1 MIRIRQIKLPIEG
14 NNIKEKVAQ
23 KLKIKEK
30 DIIEYKINKKSLDA
44 RADLIYVYEIDAKIK
59 NENQILKKH
68 LKDVSK
74 IKDETYKFPNTGN
87 QDLKHQIIIVGLG
100 PAGLF
105 AGYMLAKKG
114 YRPLIIERGEDIKN
128 RVKTVEKFWKEGI
141 LNPNSNVQ
149 FGAGGAG
156 TFSDGKLNTTSK
168 DKHFRNK
175 EILKTFVKHG
185 APKEILY
192 INKPHIGT
200 DILRNVIQNM
210 IDEIIKMK
218 GEIRYNTC
226 LTDINIKNS
235 KLTSIKINDETIPCE
250 NLILALGHSSRD
262 TFEMLLKKGLNITSK
277 PFAIGIRL
285 QHTQKLI
292 NKSQYKKE
300 NPFLPPA
307 SYKLTYQT
315 SKKRGVYSFCMCPG
329 GYVVNASSEKNMLAI
344 NGMSNYKRDTENAN
358 SAIIVTISKEDFGNE
373 PLDGIKFQR
382 KLEKKAYEIGKG
394 KIPTQLFKDFIN
406 NKSSNNL
413 GNIKPIFKGKYELTN
428 IRDILPEY
436 ITESLIEAIKY
447 FDTKIKG
454 FAQDDTLLSA
464 IESRTSSPI
473 KIIRDENY
481 TSNIKGI
488 YPCGEGAGY
497 AGGIMTSAND
507 GIKVAEQIIKTYKP
521 KNY

>member
-175 EILKTFVKHG
+175 EIL
-185 APKEILY
+185 
-192 INKPHIGT
+192 
-200 DILRNVIQNM
+200 
-210 IDEIIKMK
+210 
-218 GEIRYNTC
+218 YN
-226 LTDINIKNS
+226 
-235 KLTSIKINDETIPCE
+235 
-250 NLILALGHSSRD
+250 
-262 TFEMLLKKGLNITSK
+262 
-277 PFAIGIRL
+277 
-285 QHTQKLI
+285 
-292 NKSQYKKE
+292 
-300 NPFLPPA
+300 
-307 SYKLTYQT
+307 
-315 SKKRGVYSFCMCPG
+315 
-329 GYVVNASSEKNMLAI
+329 
-344 NGMSNYKRDTENAN
+344 
-358 SAIIVTISKEDFGNE
+358 
-373 PLDGIKFQR
+373 
-382 KLEKKAYEIGKG
+382 
-394 KIPTQLFKDFIN
+394 
-406 NKSSNNL
+406 
-413 GNIKPIFKGKYELTN
+413 
-428 IRDILPEY
+428 
-436 ITESLIEAIKY
+436 
-447 FDTKIKG
+447 
-454 FAQDDTLLSA
+454 
-464 IESRTSSPI
+464 
-473 KIIRDENY
+473 
-481 TSNIKGI
+481 
-488 YPCGEGAGY
+488 
-497 AGGIMTSAND
+497 
-507 GIKVAEQIIKTYKP
+507 
-521 KNY
+521 